1 MTPVDDNGPERGSDD
16 LLAAEY
22 VLGVL
27 PAHERQEASS
37 RIETDIAFARLVD
50 AWEVRL
56 SPLAS
61 AYPEVAPPAGVK
73 AAIDD
78 RLFSSSAASATDAA
92 GGRAG
97 LWSSLAFWRGLAA
110 VAVAALTITVAI
122 PYLNPPAGQPGIR
135 LVASLAGEG
144 TDVKYLAV
152 YDAAHHEVGL
162 SHIAGARAAG
172 KDFQLWMIE
181 GSNAPVSM
189 GVIPTGPTVHI
200 ELTPALQQKLAQG
213 AVLAISLE
221 PAGGSPTGQPTGPV
235 VATGDL
241 KNI

>member
-1 MTPVDDNGPERGSDD
+1 ME
-16 LLAAEY
+16 
-22 VLGVL
+22 
-27 PAHERQEASS
+27 
-37 RIETDIAFARLVD
+37 FARLVD

-56 SPLAS
+56 APLGS
-61 AYPEVAPPAGVK
+61 AYPEVAAPDGVK
-73 AAIDD
+73 AMIDR
-78 RLFSSSAASATDAA
+78 RLFSSSAASAADAA
-92 GGRAG
+92 RGRAG

-110 VAVAALTITVAI
+110 AAVAALAITIAV
-122 PYLNPPAGQPGIR
+122 PYVNPPAQQAGVR

-162 SHIAGARAAG
+162 SHVAGERAAG

-181 GSNAPVSM
+181 GKNAPVSM
-189 GVIPTGPTVHI
+189 GVIPSGPTVRI
-200 ELTPALQQKLAQG
+200 ELTPALQLKLAQG

-235 VATGDL
+235 VAAGDL
-241 KNI
+241 KSI